1 MNGCSYKSIPKTERG
16 ACEAAC
22 SADATCQAYSHNK
35 ITQACELKH
44 TLTARR
50 LDPMWTSGAPSA
62 GPAPGRSVRV
72 DVMVLYQ
79 VPGKSMRLE
88 GKLID
93 ASKAENQEAC
103 SDRCKSDPLCLALE
117 HELSAEVCRR
127 FSDVTALREAP
138 TDTNFVAIEIK
149 RQR

>member
-1 MNGCSYKSIPKTERG
+1 MNGCSYNSIPKLERG

-62 GPAPGRSVRV
+62 GPAPGRSSRV
-72 DVMVLYQ
+72 DVMAAYQ
-79 VPGKSMRLE
+79 VLGKNMRLE

-93 ASKAENQEAC
+93 ESKVDSQEAC
-103 SDRCKSDPLCLALE
+103 SDRCKSDPVCLALE
-117 HELSAEVCRR
+117 HESSAEVCRR
-127 FSDVTALREAP
+127 FSDVTGFREAP
-138 TDTNFVAIEIK
+138 TDQNFVAIETK